1 MHGLAQQPDRLNT
14 IEEHLFRALHTAKL
28 VPPKPTEE
36 SKFGLASSV
45 NYQRCGRTDV
55 GVSAFS
61 QVVSLRVRSM
71 KPIKDGEC
79 NTISLPSYIHK
90 INSLLPPEIKIY
102 AAAEV
107 PEHFSA
113 R

>member
-14 IEEHLFRALHTAKL
+14 IEEHLFRALRTAKL
-28 VPPKPTEE
+28 VPDKVEG
-36 SKFGLASSV
+36 KYGLAPETQ
-45 NYQRCGRTDV
+45 YQRCGRTDV

-61 QVVSLRVRSM
+61 QVVSLKVRSL
-71 KPIKDGEC
+71 KPKDQ
-79 NTISLPSYIHK
+79 ISNKPFSLSPYIHK
-90 INSLLPPEIKIY
+90 LNSLLPPEIRIY

-107 PEHFSA
+107 PETFSA